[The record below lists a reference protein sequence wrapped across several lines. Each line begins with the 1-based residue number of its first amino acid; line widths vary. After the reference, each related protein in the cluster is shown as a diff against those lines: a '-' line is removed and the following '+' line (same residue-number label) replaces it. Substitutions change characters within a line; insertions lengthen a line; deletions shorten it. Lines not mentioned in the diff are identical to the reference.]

1 MNQGNDV
8 TMPEEQYLEDGQKPE
23 EKLQNQE
30 LYGKIYTARKK
41 LRARNTVGLI
51 VIPAFCVVFSVFI
64 WIISPNNLH
73 NNFFIFTYSMI
84 FMASTLLSIASIPI
98 QNYLQ
103 YGKLLVWQSD
113 LSALISRDPSLF
125 HTHLSNRKI
134 SEADGSLNN
143 TSEVSAELRP
153 FEATRKRLRDE
164 IELLARRG
172 NLNLTIGVLTTIV
185 GVVALAYVVLSQPE
199 FPAHTDPASSLVF
212 FTSLLSRLSVAIF
225 IEVFAFFF
233 LRLYKSGLEDIRYYQ
248 NEITNIESKETAL
261 LSITNNDTCELKKV
275 VIEVLSKTERN
286 GLLKKGET
294 TVALERDRIERNELV
309 ELSKLI
315 VTAYKK

>member
-1 MNQGNDV
+1 M
-8 TMPEEQYLEDGQKPE
+8 TMPEDQQKPE

-30 LYGKIYTARKK
+30 LSQKIYTARKQ
-41 LRARNTVGLI
+41 LRARNVVGLI
-51 VIPAFCVVFSVFI
+51 VVPAFCFIFSVFVLTI
-64 WIISPNNLH
+64 TPNNPV
-73 NNFFIFTYSMI
+73 NKIFIFTYIMI
-84 FMASTLLSIASIPI
+84 FVASSLMSIAAIPI

-103 YGKLLVWQSD
+103 YGKLLVRQSD
-113 LSALISRDPSLF
+113 LSALLTRDPSLS
-125 HTHLSNRKI
+125 HTHLSNREI

-143 TSEVSAELRP
+143 TSEVSAEFRP

-172 NLNLTIGVLTTIV
+172 NLNLTIGVLTTIFGV
-185 GVVALAYVVLSQPE
+185 GALAYVVLSQPE
-199 FPAHTDPASSLVF
+199 FPAHADPASSFVF

-261 LSITNNDTCELKKV
+261 LSIANNDTCELKKV

-294 TVALERDRIERNELV
+294 TVALERDRIDRNELV

>member
-1 MNQGNDV
+1 
-8 TMPEEQYLEDGQKPE
+8 MPEEQHLEDKQKPE
-23 EKLQNQE
+23 EKLQTQE
-30 LYGKIYTARKK
+30 LSEKIYVARKR
-41 LRARNTVGLI
+41 LRARNVASLM
-51 VIPAFCVVFSVFI
+51 VIPGSCVITIGFFWLIFPRELDSQ
-64 WIISPNNLH
+64 S
-73 NNFFIFTYSMI
+73 FIFTETI
-84 FMASTLLSIASIPI
+84 ILVGLGLLSIASTSI

-103 YGKLLVWQSD
+103 YGKFFVRQRDLPTLLTH
-113 LSALISRDPSLF
+113 DPSLF
-125 HTHLSNRKI
+125 HTHLSNREI
-134 SEADGSLNN
+134 PEADGSLNN
-143 TSEVSAELRP
+143 TSEVSAEFRP

-185 GVVALAYVVLSQPE
+185 GVVALACVVLSQPE
-199 FPAHTDPASSLVF
+199 FPTHADSASSFVF

-261 LSITNNDTCELKKV
+261 LSIANNDTCELKKV
-275 VIEVLSKTERN
+275 VIEVLAKTERN

-309 ELSKLI
+309 ELAKSV